1 MGLVYKEP
9 TMDKDITLEEIK
21 KLKVK
26 VEEEL
31 LWSLQKFQDKTG
43 VAVSNIVLNITE
55 IKTLDNKPLSQIT
68 KAELIVNIL

>member
-9 TMDKDITLEEIK
+9 TMDKYITLEEIK

>member
-31 LWSLQKFQDKTG
+31 LWSLQNFQDKTG